1 MMSMHIMLF
10 IIIIINERKKK
21 NKIQRSKV
29 IAEEIDWVEDALKAK
44 KVKCKQELQ
53 RTDKVI
59 QQNPSLLTLPK
70 YEILNF
76 QVLVNQSIRIIY

>member
-1 MMSMHIMLF
+1 MK
-10 IIIIINERKKK
+10 ERKK

-76 QVLVNQSIRIIY
+76 QVLVNHLIRIIY